1 MKIMRRDTFLFLCFF
16 TCAIPAVFCQ
26 QAYVDSLRRVFLAEK
41 DPVKKIDVFYQI
53 ANEQALDNPKL
64 GFAYADSLE
73 FMSKKAGYK
82 KGLAMSKHLRGF
94 AFDDQGEYEK
104 ALELFREEL
113 AIFIE
118 IQDKDEISTSYTNL
132 GSVWGNL
139 GSSDSSI
146 AYYLKSLA
154 LDEELGDSLGASIL
168 HNNIGNIYSDDG
180 AYDKAIEHFEK
191 ALKIRQGMRAEK
203 RYAQCYSNL
212 ATVYS
217 RKKDYAKAE
226 EYGLK
231 ALAFAEKY
239 DQKSLAGIIANSHGS
254 NLNDQKRYGE
264 AIPWL
269 NKSLDYF
276 KALGNE
282 PYQTYPLYN
291 LVNAYAGLGNGDK
304 ALQVAKEGYA
314 IVEKLKLEHQYELY
328 FKAFAAAFEA
338 QGNYAQALDWHKKY
352 VVLVDSILKL
362 DNTKKVAQ
370 MEAQFETQKKE
381 ARLAQQQLELERQS
395 NQKRNILVGS
405 IVVLLALG

>member
-1 MKIMRRDTFLFLCFF
+1 M
-16 TCAIPAVFCQ
+16 
-26 QAYVDSLRRVFLAEK
+26 DSLRRVFLAEK

-203 RYAQCYSNL
+203 RYAKCYSNL

-269 NKSLDYF
+269 NK
-276 KALGNE
+276 
-282 PYQTYPLYN
+282 
-291 LVNAYAGLGNGDK
+291 
-304 ALQVAKEGYA
+304 
-314 IVEKLKLEHQYELY
+314 
-328 FKAFAAAFEA
+328 
-338 QGNYAQALDWHKKY
+338 
-352 VVLVDSILKL
+352 
-362 DNTKKVAQ
+362 
-370 MEAQFETQKKE
+370 
-381 ARLAQQQLELERQS
+381 
-395 NQKRNILVGS
+395 
-405 IVVLLALG
+405 